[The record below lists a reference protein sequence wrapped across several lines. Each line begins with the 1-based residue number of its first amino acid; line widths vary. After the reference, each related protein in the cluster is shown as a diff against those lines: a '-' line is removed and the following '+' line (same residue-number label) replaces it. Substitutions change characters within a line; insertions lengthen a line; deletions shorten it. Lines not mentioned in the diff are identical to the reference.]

1 MNIKLY
7 SKRRLH
13 KILISIDSIVI
24 YFYVGLDS
32 IGIKVSD
39 FSDKMEEVALKKN
52 NWKKKIFFDYFFY
65 FLTNYL

>member
-52 NWKKKIFFDYFFY
+52 N
-65 FLTNYL
+65 